1 MSSRTVQGNNV
12 PARTLKVA
20 ESFEWV
26 RNPAW
31 PALTAPTTAEQKVVG
46 LYAVWPGDGVGN
58 GGNFFAV
65 NCAGNYTVDFG
76 DGTSVNTA
84 TGVQTNYEYNFADVD
99 LYDATVTFTDT
110 GDLVNRTAHG
120 YSDGARVQFY
130 RIVTTT
136 GLVEGQFYFVINATA
151 NTFQVA
157 ATVGGAAI
165 ALTTNGSGALL
176 PYKIATVTI
185 TPQAAQNLTTVNIN
199 VRNSTAGLLRYA
211 SGWLQLAIAGSN
223 ITSLVIGAG
232 TTQVSYIYLENI
244 NIVQLGAMTSFS
256 LLFRSVGMQHITINV
271 PSTLTNMTSAFYTCT
286 SLKTVSLLNTAAV
299 TSMNSMFH
307 GCTSLK
313 TVSLPN
319 TAAVTSTNGMFQ
331 SCTSLATVP
340 LFNTAA
346 VTDMTSMF
354 NACSSLQT
362 VPLFNTAAVT
372 SMNSMFS
379 GCTSLVTVPLFNTA
393 AVTSMASMFNG
404 CGRLKTVPLF
414 NTAAVTSMNS
424 MFSGCTSL
432 VTVPLFNTAAVTNM
446 SSAFSGCT
454 SLQTVSLPSTAAV
467 TDMSYM
473 FYTCSSLQ
481 TVSLLNTAAVTNM
494 SFMFY
499 ICSSLQTVSLPN
511 TAAVTNTN
519 GMFQFCTSL
528 TTVPLFNTAAVTN
541 MAVMFDGCS
550 SLTTV
555 PALVTTAVTSSANL
569 GAMFQTCSSLARI
582 QAEDFNFTFSVA
594 SCKLSS
600 VALNE
605 IYTNL
610 PTAVG
615 QTITVSGNYGAVGD
629 NPAIATA
636 KGWTVTG

>member
-1 MSSRTVQGNNV
+1 MSSRTAQGNNV

-232 TTQVSYIYLENI
+232 TTQVSYTYLENL

-256 LLFRSVGMQHITINV
+256 LLFRSVGMQHITINA
-271 PSTLTNMTSAFYTCT
+271 PSTLTNMSSAFLGCT

-299 TSMNSMFH
+299 TSMATMFS

-319 TAAVTSTNGMFQ
+319 TAAVTSMNSMFNG
-331 SCTSLATVP
+331 CTSLKTVP

-354 NACSSLQT
+354 GGCASLTTVPLFNTAAVTNMVNMFNGCLRLQT

-372 SMNSMFS
+372 SMNSMFNN
-379 GCTSLVTVPLFNTA
+379 CTS
-393 AVTSMASMFNG
+393 
-404 CGRLKTVPLF
+404 LKTVPLF
-414 NTAAVTSMNS
+414 NTAAVTSMLN
-424 MFSGCTSL
+424 MFNICTSL
-432 VTVPLFNTAAVTNM
+432 TTVPLFNTAAVTNM
-446 SSAFSGCT
+446 GSMFYACT
-454 SLQTVSLPSTAAV
+454 SLKTVSLPSTAAV

-473 FYTCSSLQ
+473 FYACT
-481 TVSLLNTAAVTNM
+481 
-494 SFMFY
+494 
-499 ICSSLQTVSLPN
+499 SLQTVSLPS
-511 TAAVTNTN
+511 TAAVTNMG
-519 GMFQFCTSL
+519 GMFYACTSL

-541 MAVMFDGCS
+541 MGSMFDGCS

-569 GAMFQTCSSLARI
+569 SAMFQTCSSLARI

-594 SCKLSS
+594 NCKLSS

-610 PTAVG
+610 PVAVG
-615 QTITVSGNYGAVGD
+615 QTITVSGNYGTVGD

>member
-1 MSSRTVQGNNV
+1 MSSRTAQGNNV
-12 PARTLKVA
+12 PARTLKTA

-199 VRNSTAGLLRYA
+199 VKNSTAGLLRYA

-256 LLFRSVGMQHITINV
+256 LLFRNVGMQHVIINA
-271 PSTLTNMTSAFYTCT
+271 PSTLTNMSSMFSGCT
-286 SLKTVSLLNTAAV
+286 SLRTVSLLNTAAV
-299 TSMNSMFH
+299 TNMSSMFS
-307 GCTSLK
+307 GCASLQ

-319 TAAVTSTNGMFQ
+319 TAAVTNMTFMFQ
-331 SCTSLATVP
+331 SCTSLKTVP

-354 NACSSLQT
+354 NSCSSLRT

-372 SMNSMFS
+372 SMNSMF
-379 GCTSLVTVPLFNTA
+379 
-393 AVTSMASMFNG
+393 NG
-404 CGRLKTVPLF
+404 CGRLQ
-414 NTAAVTSMNS
+414 
-424 MFSGCTSL
+424 
-432 VTVPLFNTAAVTNM
+432 TVPLFNTAAVTNM
-446 SSAFSGCT
+446 SQMFNGCTFLTTVPLFNTAAVTNMGSMFFGCT
-454 SLQTVSLPSTAAV
+454 SLKTVSLPSTAAV

-473 FYTCSSLQ
+473 FYNCTSLQ

-494 SFMFY
+494 TFMFY
-499 ICSSLQTVSLPN
+499 VCTSLQTVSLPN
-511 TAAVTNTN
+511 TAAVTNMTF
-519 GMFQFCTSL
+519 MFQSCTSL
-528 TTVPLFNTAAVTN
+528 KTVPLFNTAAVTN
-541 MAVMFDGCS
+541 MNGMFDGCS

-569 GAMFQTCSSLARI
+569 VVMFQSCTSLARI
-582 QAEDFNFTFSVA
+582 QAKNFNFTFSVA

-600 VALNE
+600 VALDE

-610 PTAVG
+610 PVAVG
-615 QTITVSGNYGAVGD
+615 QTITVSGNYGTVGD